1 MSQFDRP
8 KRVPSLARLKV
19 EKCPGLV
26 ASLERATC
34 IREVVLEECE
44 GIQFEMQGVSSIEIL
59 KIMYFGSLEE
69 FAIELSTLAHLKE
82 LRVENCP
89 RLFAFPEGMMRLN
102 NLKKLTVRWCPKLE
116 LPLSVEMSRCY
127 TSLEKLTLFGCESLK
142 SLPLGLF
149 PKLQSLKIED
159 CNNFETLV
167 IPEETELQNLTLLR
181 ISDCSNMVFF
191 PRGGLPAP
199 NLSCLR
205 VQGCK
210 KLKALPEQMHTLL
223 PSLAVLCLRGCSEIE
238 SFPKGGLPS
247 KLSSLFINDC
257 KKLVGGRRDWG
268 LQRLPSL
275 RCFSLLDESKG
286 VLESFLEEGL
296 LPTTV
301 TMLFMFNMPNLKS
314 LNNRGLQLPGSLK
327 YMLIWNCSQLQSLPE
342 EGLSTSLLEL
352 FIMY

>member
-1 MSQFDRP
+1 MSEWVQWIQLDAGEFPRLQELEVINCPNLIGGLP

-34 IREVVLEECE
+34 IHEVVLEECE
-44 GIQFEMQGVSSIEIL
+44 GVQFEMQGVSSIEIL
-59 KIMYFGSLEE
+59 KIMYFASLEE
-69 FAIELSTLAHLKE
+69 FAIELSTLTHLKE

-102 NLKKLTVRWCPKLE
+102 NLKKLTVRC
-116 LPLSVEMSRCY
+116 
-127 TSLEKLTLFGCESLK
+127 
-142 SLPLGLF
+142 
-149 PKLQSLKIED
+149 
-159 CNNFETLV
+159 
-167 IPEETELQNLTLLR
+167 
-181 ISDCSNMVFF
+181 NMVFF

-223 PSLAVLCLRGCSEIE
+223 PSLAVLCFRGCSEIE

-257 KKLVGGRRDWG
+257 KKLVGSRRDWG

-275 RCFSLLDESKG
+275 QCFSLLGESKG

-301 TMLFMFNMPNLKS
+301 TMLFMFYMPNLKS
-314 LNNRGLQLPGSLK
+314 LNSRGLQLLGSLK
-327 YMLIWNCSQLQSLPE
+327 YMLIWNCSQLQSLQE
-342 EGLSTSLLEL
+342 EGLPTSLLEL
-352 FIMY
+352 FIMYCPLLNPHCRRKEKTGIRLLMSLLYVSMVKPSLTKSISVQ